1 MIQPRDPF
9 RHLSCIP
16 PCPTEHNFTPCFSL
30 PLGLFGSC
38 RSLCRNFPTIS
49 GSVSKSHTNLERLQ
63 SPKAGILMLWIC
75 QPPQPHSPLKEKS
88 TQNWGGTA
96 FYGCVKPWG
105 NPERVPVRG
114 LAGVFRGHIWR
125 RESAQDS
132 QVSPDSWR
140 VLSPKSLQ
148 APPSHTLSFPWERVS
163 STAFSGHWETQ
174 RQGLR
179 EAWLIFIPPVT
190 CAPTGGREGIKMVK
204 ERRHKR
210 GGG

>member
-148 APPSHTLSFPWERVS
+148 APPSHTLSFPWEFR
-163 STAFSGHWETQ
+163 SGCPAQPSAAT
-174 RQGLR
+174 GKLR
-179 EAWLIFIPPVT
+179 DRGSGRHGSFLSHLSPVLPQEAEK
-190 CAPTGGREGIKMVK
+190 G
-204 ERRHKR
+204 
-210 GGG
+210 